1 MKQRSMLYVAARQ
14 RLNLFDPRLSASTAT
29 VRRAQTQIQALF
41 NRSQVQ
47 VFPPPGPDRHHS
59 FFAETVP
66 ATEKDPGRLYVGVAA
81 QGRSLKVVLLRTY
94 LALLSAAQY
103 QWEQAGGK
111 RNKDNPADPYMTL
124 MGYFNALRELGEAAV
139 LLRMKSCLV

>member
-1 MKQRSMLYVAARQ
+1 
-14 RLNLFDPRLSASTAT
+14 
-29 VRRAQTQIQALF
+29 
-41 NRSQVQ
+41 
-47 VFPPPGPDRHHS
+47 
-59 FFAETVP
+59 
-66 ATEKDPGRLYVGVAA
+66 VGVAA